1 MNNPTLRRTAA
12 IGACVLGA
20 LSVLPAQ
27 ATAQAR
33 PAVAPAKSPPGWVAR
48 PDDGGNRA
56 EVLLVEM
63 KPGFRVTTGPATI
76 VFDSTMRATGNWRL
90 EATIQ
95 LFNPGARA
103 EGFGVIFGGRG
114 LNSPAPTYAYALVR
128 RDGKALLKVREGATT
143 RTVRDWTSSA
153 AIPQWTAAAG
163 ASVKYPLV
171 IEARADRVSMWVGGT
186 KVLDAARS
194 ELPTDGMVG
203 LRVNHAL
210 NLLVE
215 KVSVAPLAAR

>member
-1 MNNPTLRRTAA
+1 MTNATFRRSAA
-12 IGACVLGA
+12 LGACMLGA
-20 LSVLPAQ
+20 LAGLPAH

-33 PAVAPAKSPPGWVAR
+33 PAAAPAKSPPGWVAR
-48 PDDGGNRA
+48 PDAGGNRA
-56 EVLLVEM
+56 EVQLVEM

-90 EATIQ
+90 QATIH

-128 RDGKALLKVREGATT
+128 RDGKALLKVREGDAT

-153 AIPQWTAAAG
+153 AIPQWTATAG
-163 ASVKYPLV
+163 ANVTYPLV
-171 IEARADRVSMWVGGT
+171 IEARADRVTMWVGGT
-186 KVLDAARS
+186 QVLDAARS
-194 ELPTDGMVG
+194 ELPTDGIVG
-203 LRVNHAL
+203 LRINHAL
-210 NLLVE
+210 NLHVE
-215 KVSVAPLAAR
+215 KVSVAPLTAR